1 MDIPEK
7 SRQNFTKQRKM
18 KRSFILTV
26 ILLFAIGVF
35 AGEKKKAE
43 GKRELDEKSKLEFDY
58 SFMEGVKCK
67 IIGDFQGAMGW
78 YDNCLKIDPESP
90 VVKYEIASLLL
101 GTEDYNGALHLAREA
116 VAGNPV
122 NLWYRLLLANVL
134 QKKSMIEEACN
145 VYADII
151 GKYPDKEEFYLIE
164 ANLYASVEK
173 WQKAIEVYNRYE
185 KQYGVTEPA
194 SMEKIK
200 LYSKLNDVK
209 GASNEL
215 LKLINEFPEKNE
227 YLSLLAELYF
237 NYNQDKK
244 GLQILNKLLKEDP
257 QNGYVHLYLADYYRD
272 KKQFSEVAKH
282 MKQALLNDKLDNG
295 FKVQYILKLILDTDT
310 TKVTDADLNS
320 YMDILMNKYNED
332 LSIRALYSDF
342 LRKDGK
348 LKEALTEL
356 EYILEREKNNYMV
369 WEELLLTC
377 NQLEDTNC
385 TYFQSLEA
393 IKYFPEQ
400 PLPYVLAGISLMIQ
414 KNYAEA
420 VGFFEKGIYLTDDQI
435 QLKSQIFS
443 YLGDCYYNL
452 DSTEQAFIMFDNV
465 LSINPQ
471 NVMVLNNYA
480 YYLSLLDRDLSK
492 AEDMS
497 SKAVM
502 IEPGNG
508 TYLDTHAWVLFK
520 RKVYSEALYYMKQAI
535 EKTTDPSGVLYEHYG
550 DILYVNGK
558 KEEALEM
565 WRMAKEKGDEV
576 STDLDAKIAGT
587 YVFN

>member
-1 MDIPEK
+1 
-7 SRQNFTKQRKM
+7 M
-18 KRSFILTV
+18 KRSFILAAV
-26 ILLFAIGVF
+26 LFF
-35 AGEKKKAE
+35 AVSAFASEKKKE
-43 GKRELDEKSKLEFDY
+43 EVRKELDDKSKLEFDY
-58 SFMEGVKCK
+58 SFMEGVRCK
-67 IIGDFQGAMGW
+67 VIGDFQGAMGW

-90 VVKYEIASLLL
+90 VVKYEIAGLLL
-101 GTEDYNGALHLAREA
+101 GTEDYNGALQLAREA

-122 NLWYRLLLANVL
+122 NLWYKLLLANVL

-151 GKYPDKEEFYLIE
+151 GKYPDKEEFYLME
-164 ANLYASVEK
+164 AALYASVEK
-173 WQKAIEVYNRYE
+173 WQKAIEVYDRYE
-185 KQYGVTEPA
+185 KQYGVTEPT
-194 SMEKIK
+194 SIEKIK
-200 LYSKLNDVK
+200 LYSKLDDAK

-215 LKLINEFPEKNE
+215 LKLINKYPERNE

-272 KKQFSEVAKH
+272 KKQSSEVAKH
-282 MKQALLNDKLDNG
+282 MQSALQSDQLENS
-295 FKVQYILKLILDTDT
+295 FKVQYILKLILGADS
-310 TKVTDADLNS
+310 TKVTDSELNS
-320 YMDILMNKYNED
+320 YMDILINRYSED
-332 LSIRALYSDF
+332 LSVRALYSDF

-348 LKEALTEL
+348 LREARKEL
-356 EYILEREKNNYMV
+356 EYILEREKNNYMI

-385 TYFQSLEA
+385 MYTQSVEA

-400 PLPYVLAGISLMIQ
+400 PLPYALAGLSLMMQ
-414 KNYAEA
+414 KDFASA
-420 VGFFEKGIYLTDDQI
+420 VGFLTKGVSLTDDKV
-435 QLKSQIFS
+435 QLQSQFFS

-452 DSTEQAFIMFDNV
+452 DSVEQAFRMFDKV
-465 LSINPQ
+465 LEINPQ
-471 NVMVLNNYA
+471 DVLVLNNYA

-502 IEPGNG
+502 LEPDNG

-520 RKVYSEALYYMKQAI
+520 RKVYSEALYYMKQAM
-535 EKTTDPSGVLYEHYG
+535 EKTEDPSGVLYEHYG

-558 KEEALEM
+558 KEEAMEM
-565 WRMAKEKGDEV
+565 WRKAKNTGDEV